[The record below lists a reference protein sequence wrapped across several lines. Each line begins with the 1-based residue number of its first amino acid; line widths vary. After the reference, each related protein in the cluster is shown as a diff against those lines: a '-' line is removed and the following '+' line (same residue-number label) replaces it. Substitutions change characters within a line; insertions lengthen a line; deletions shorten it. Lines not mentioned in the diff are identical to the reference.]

1 MRHHPDFGGT
11 YTAQVLFSRVVDCYF
26 IDLQIPGYP
35 VNSEADHTV
44 AGSANFL
51 CAYFKASSK
60 KFFDFI
66 PDHVKDKTQ
75 GVIIHGLFLAHFSY
89 GLQLSRQ
96 LDVPL
101 YIVPHGASHPY
112 VFSKYSNSLFKFIA
126 KYLFLYSIGSA
137 AFNKASYIIFTS
149 ESELKKSVIAQAH
162 KKGIICPLSVEIPS
176 IYRDNHLFDKDLIR
190 STIRKSLGFSDQDK
204 ILLFFGKIT
213 RFKRTLET
221 VRSFVKIKPKKWKMM
236 IIGYSEPQELHLLEE
251 IKTIASNHHTI
262 NLLSPVFGYERYKY
276 ILASDLFVLFSHR
289 ENFGFSVAECSMLG
303 VPVYISKDVDI
314 YPSFLSEKL
323 PKMSF
328 DIAST
333 DDIESAISTL
343 DTLTFEDLAM
353 MGKFCQEKILHD
365 FNFKNFHSRL
375 SRALDLQ

>member
-1 MRHHPDFGGT
+1 MFINFCMRHHPDFGGT

-51 CAYFKASSK
+51 YAYFKASSK

-126 KYLFLYSIGSA
+126 KYLFLYSIG
-137 AFNKASYIIFTS
+137 
-149 ESELKKSVIAQAH
+149 
-162 KKGIICPLSVEIPS
+162 
-176 IYRDNHLFDKDLIR
+176 
-190 STIRKSLGFSDQDK
+190 
-204 ILLFFGKIT
+204 
-213 RFKRTLET
+213 
-221 VRSFVKIKPKKWKMM
+221 
-236 IIGYSEPQELHLLEE
+236 
-251 IKTIASNHHTI
+251 
-262 NLLSPVFGYERYKY
+262 
-276 ILASDLFVLFSHR
+276 
-289 ENFGFSVAECSMLG
+289 
-303 VPVYISKDVDI
+303 
-314 YPSFLSEKL
+314 KL
-323 PKMSF
+323 MC
-328 DIAST
+328 I
-333 DDIESAISTL
+333 
-343 DTLTFEDLAM
+343 
-353 MGKFCQEKILHD
+353 
-365 FNFKNFHSRL
+365 
-375 SRALDLQ
+375 